1 MNQFI
6 FIDLFSGAGGVT
18 TGIEKAESDGFKLSN
33 VIAAVNHDDLAIQSH
48 TANHPHAL
56 HYVEDIRTLDLTHL
70 KMMVEKE
77 RIKNPE
83 SLICLWASAE
93 CTNFSRAKGG
103 LPRDADSR
111 TLPEHL
117 YRYVEE
123 LKPDLFFVEN
133 VEEFMCWGPLDDNG
147 KPVSRYCGLDYMKW
161 MNHIKS
167 YGYEFDHRIL
177 NAADFGAYTS
187 RKRYFGIFSR
197 PEYQI
202 NWPAPTHS
210 KKPDAGMFGGLKK
223 WKPVREVLDFS
234 DEGNSIFDRK
244 KNLSDKTLGRIYA
257 GLQKYVTKGETAF
270 ITKWLGNSQ
279 VTGINNGNSIENP
292 FPTLTTQN
300 RFGLVQTS
308 FLAEYHGTGT
318 EHGLDKPAITLTTKD
333 RLALVQAHHFLDKQ
347 FSQGSRDQSIE
358 VPAGTL
364 TTVPKF
370 NLCTVKKLAP
380 FLMDT
385 NFNNIGSDIEKP
397 APVITANRKYH
408 YLINPQFNNNG
419 SSVDSPCFTL
429 IARMDK
435 RPPSIVQVEEGFP
448 DITILDTDSLTMK
461 KIKEFMVE
469 NGIVD
474 IKMRMLKVPE
484 MLKIQGFPENYI
496 LIGSQADKKK
506 FIGNSVPPDL
516 VKALVES
523 VWMGIYLN
531 EEKKVI

>member
-1 MNQFI
+1 MKQFI

-18 TGIEKAESDGFKLSN
+18 TGIEKSVFGDFKVAR

-48 TANHPHAL
+48 TLNHPDAL

-70 KMMVEKE
+70 KEMVSRE
-77 RIKNPE
+77 RVANPDA
-83 SLICLWASAE
+83 LICIWASAE

-103 LPRDADSR
+103 MPRDADSR

-117 YRYVEE
+117 YRYVED
-123 LKPDLFFVEN
+123 LNPDLFFVEN
-133 VEEFMCWGPLDDNG
+133 VEEFMCWGPLDEQG

-161 MNHIKS
+161 KDHIQS

-187 RKRYFGIFSR
+187 RKRYFGIFSK
-197 PEYQI
+197 PQFQI
-202 NWPAPTHS
+202 NWPTPTHS
-210 KKPDAGMFGGLKK
+210 KKPDPGMFGGLQK
-223 WKPVREVLDFS
+223 WKPVKDVLDFS
-234 DEGNSIFDRK
+234 DEGRSIFTREK
-244 KNLSDKTLGRIYA
+244 PLSDKTLGRIYA
-257 GLQKYVTKGETAF
+257 GLKKYVSKGETAF

-279 VTGINNGNSIENP
+279 ITGINNGNSIENP

-308 FLAEYHGTGT
+308 FLSEYHGTGT
-318 EHGLDKPAITLTTKD
+318 EHGLEKPSITLTTKD
-333 RLALVQAHHFLDKQ
+333 RLALISAHHFLDKQ
-347 FSQGSRDQSIE
+347 FSSGSRDQSVE

-370 NLCTVKKLAP
+370 NLCTVKKISP
-380 FLMDT
+380 FIMDT
-385 NFNNIGSDIEKP
+385 NFNNVGCDIEKP

-408 YLINPQFNNNG
+408 YLVNPQFESKG
-419 SSVDSPCFTL
+419 SSIDSPCFTL

-435 RPPSIVQVEEGFP
+435 APPSIVQVEEGFP
-448 DITILDTDSLTMK
+448 DITILETDSPIMR
-461 KIKEFMVE
+461 KIKEFMLE

-484 MLKIQGFPENYI
+484 MLKIQGFPENYK
-496 LIGSQADKKK
+496 LVGSQAHQKK

-516 VKALVES
+516 VEALIEG
-523 VWMGIYLN
+523 VWAGIYGTV
-531 EEKKVI
+531 EKVAI